1 MTSLMGIVNWP
12 CLLCHVCGGPG
23 GLCLHLSRVLMV
35 GLEHPRVW
43 KVTMVQPS
51 LEVSLVD
58 CWLWL
63 RGIWMES
70 LRMSWKTFDAY

>member
-1 MTSLMGIVNWP
+1 MGSSCGDWIGSLGGVMTSLMGIVNWP
-12 CLLCHVCGGPG
+12 YLLRHVCGGAA
-23 GLCLHLSRVLMV
+23 GLYLHLSRVLMV

-58 CWLWL
+58 C
-63 RGIWMES
+63 
-70 LRMSWKTFDAY
+70 